1 VLVTGIQSAQVLG
14 LRRPFRA
21 ADATLLDPC
30 DEHRDEGVERVQ
42 GAERGVRAARGMRVD
57 SGEP

>member
-14 LRRPFRA
+14 LRRPFRV

-42 GAERGVRAARGMRVD
+42 GAERGMRADM
-57 SGEP
+57 GEP